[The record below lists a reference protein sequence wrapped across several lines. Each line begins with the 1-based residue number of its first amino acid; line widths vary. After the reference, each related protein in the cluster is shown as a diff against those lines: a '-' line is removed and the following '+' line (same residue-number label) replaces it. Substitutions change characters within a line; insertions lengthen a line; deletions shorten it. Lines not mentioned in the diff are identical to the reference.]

1 MGRKK
6 LGPIRGE
13 SLLVG
18 EMKLNVCVVKLMYL
32 LGEKRELEPLWICW
46 YKQNMQFFSK
56 KEDFVPY
63 KTLQFLNMNNFFS
76 LE

>member
-6 LGPIRGE
+6 LRPIRGE

-32 LGEKRELEPLWICW
+32 LGEKRELEPL
-46 YKQNMQFFSK
+46 
-56 KEDFVPY
+56 
-63 KTLQFLNMNNFFS
+63 
-76 LE
+76 